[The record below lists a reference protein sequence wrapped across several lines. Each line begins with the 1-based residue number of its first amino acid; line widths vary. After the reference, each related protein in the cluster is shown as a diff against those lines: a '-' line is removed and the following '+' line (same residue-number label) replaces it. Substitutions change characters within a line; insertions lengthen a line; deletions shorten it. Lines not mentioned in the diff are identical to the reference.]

1 MRSILLEA
9 PQQGDIGNLK
19 YSSPQSLFSPFQT
32 PYEYDGNVSNEKEA
46 TPSSSSSS
54 LSRISPLI
62 MLVIIVLAVIF
73 FVYGLIHLVLWFLM
87 KSPSSSSLYN
97 SNRFP
102 EPDHSRS
109 LQRQLQQ
116 LFRLHDSGLDQAVID
131 ALPIFCYQD
140 LLGLK
145 EPFDCAVCL
154 CKFSDHEK
162 LRLLPMCSHAF
173 HMNCLDTWLL
183 SNSTCP
189 LCRATLS
196 SSGYPLE
203 NPVLNN
209 DYSWV
214 QPSMFRVAGEEEN
227 GCSHSQ
233 RQVTA
238 EEQVD
243 GKRVFSVRLGTFKN
257 NGLGGGEIGGA
268 VENSSCSFDVRRCY
282 SMGSYQYVVPDS
294 NLQVVL
300 SQDEKRRGN
309 ISDVSENGNVDGKRI
324 RNIKEGES
332 FSVSK
337 IWLWS
342 KKSKYPTFSSS
353 NAAFP

>member
-1 MRSILLEA
+1 MTRDE
-9 PQQGDIGNLK
+9 GNI
-19 YSSPQSLFSPFQT
+19 
-32 PYEYDGNVSNEKEA
+32 SNENEA
-46 TPSSSSSS
+46 TTLSS

-62 MLVIIVLAVIF
+62 LLVIIVLAVIF
-73 FVYGLIHLVLWFLM
+73 FIYGLIHLVLWFLL
-87 KSPSSSSLYN
+87 KRPSSSSLYN

-102 EPDHSRS
+102 EATRTRA

-116 LFRLHDSGLDQAVID
+116 LFNLHDSGLDQSLID
-131 ALPIFCYQD
+131 SLPVFYYKD

-154 CKFSDHEK
+154 CELSNHDM

-196 SSGYPLE
+196 NSGFPVE
-203 NPVLNN
+203 NPIFNVDNSLVLPN
-209 DYSWV
+209 
-214 QPSMFRVAGEEEN
+214 MFSVTGEEEN
-227 GCSHSQ
+227 GCCSDSQ
-233 RQVTA
+233 
-238 EEQVD
+238 
-243 GKRVFSVRLGTFKN
+243 RVFSVRLGKFRN
-257 NGLGGGEIGGA
+257 SGLESGEVVGG
-268 VENSSCSFDVRRCY
+268 VDNSSCSLDTRRCY
-282 SMGSYQYVVPDS
+282 SMGSYQYVVGDS

-300 SQDEKRRGN
+300 SQSHDDDK
-309 ISDVSENGNVDGKRI
+309 ENGNVEGKRI
-324 RNIKEGES
+324 GNRTKGES

-342 KKSKYPTFSSS
+342 KKTKFHSS
-353 NAAFP
+353 NAAAFP

>member
-1 MRSILLEA
+1 MSRIQLEG
-9 PQQGDIGNLK
+9 QQKVGIGNLK
-19 YSSPQSLFSPFQT
+19 YSSSPSPFSTFQT
-32 PYEYDGNVSNEKEA
+32 PNDGDISNDKEA
-46 TPSSSSSS
+46 TSSSSS

-62 MLVIIVLAVIF
+62 LLVIIVLAVIF
-73 FVYGLIHLVLWFLM
+73 FIYGLVHLVLWFLM
-87 KSPSSSSLYN
+87 KRPSSSSLYN

-102 EPDHSRS
+102 EATRTRA

-116 LFRLHDSGLDQAVID
+116 LFHLHDSGLDQALID
-131 ALPIFCYQD
+131 ALPVFYYQD
-140 LLGLK
+140 LMGLK

-154 CKFSDHEK
+154 CEFSDQDK

-196 SSGYPLE
+196 SSSFPVE
-203 NPVLNN
+203 NPIFNVDNSLVLSNR
-209 DYSWV
+209 
-214 QPSMFRVAGEEEN
+214 FRVTSEEEN
-227 GCSHSQ
+227 NGCSDSQ

-238 EEQVD
+238 EEQIG
-243 GKRVFSVRLGTFKN
+243 GKRVFSVRLGKFRN
-257 NGLGGGEIGGA
+257 YGMEGGEVRGGI
-268 VENSSCSFDVRRCY
+268 VEDSSCSLDGRRCY
-282 SMGSYQYVVPDS
+282 SMGSYQYVVRDS

-300 SQDEKRRGN
+300 SQCCDDRRGE
-309 ISDVSENGNVDGKRI
+309 ENGNVEGKRI
-324 RNIKEGES
+324 GNTTKGES

-342 KKSKYPTFSSS
+342 KKSKFHSC
-353 NAAFP
+353 NDDFP